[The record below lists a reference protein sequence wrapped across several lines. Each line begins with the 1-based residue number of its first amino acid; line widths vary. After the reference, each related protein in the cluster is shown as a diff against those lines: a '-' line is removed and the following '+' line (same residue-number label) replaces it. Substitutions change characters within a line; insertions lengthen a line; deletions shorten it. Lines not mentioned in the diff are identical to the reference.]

1 MAGLWESSFP
11 FLGLVFHLLHG
22 EADGL
27 ATWNLLSAH
36 DVQEYAGP
44 RGHSTEPAELI
55 PAFTGL
61 VFQQRKQPL
70 SK

>member
-11 FLGLVFHLLHG
+11 SLGLLHLLHG

-27 ATWNLLSAH
+27 ATWDLLSPR
-36 DVQEYAGP
+36 DVQGCAGP
-44 RGHSTEPAELI
+44 RGHSTEPTELD
-55 PAFTGL
+55 PAFMGL

-70 SK
+70 NK